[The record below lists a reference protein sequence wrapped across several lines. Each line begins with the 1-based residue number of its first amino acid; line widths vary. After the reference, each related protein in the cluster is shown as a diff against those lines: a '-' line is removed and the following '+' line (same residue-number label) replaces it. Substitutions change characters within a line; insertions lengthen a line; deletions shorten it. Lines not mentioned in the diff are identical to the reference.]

1 MTNEELSLKTKQSLA
16 QALKNTMEHKKL
28 SKITISELCAVC
40 RINRKTFY
48 YHFEDIYFLLKWTLE
63 QEAIEVV
70 KHFDLIVNT
79 EEAIRF
85 VMDYV
90 DENKHIINSAF
101 DSMGYEE
108 IKRFF
113 YNDLF
118 PRATSQADMLACP
131 FGDCREGQIPR
142 SSAALQV

>member
-48 YHFEDIYFLLKWTLE
+48 YHFEDIYSLLKWTLE

-70 KHFDLIVNT
+70 KHFDFPSFT
-79 EEAIRF
+79 EQ
-85 VMDYV
+85 
-90 DENKHIINSAF
+90 S
-101 DSMGYEE
+101 G
-108 IKRFF
+108 
-113 YNDLF
+113 
-118 PRATSQADMLACP
+118 RAKKNY
-131 FGDCREGQIPR
+131 R
-142 SSAALQV
+142 